1 MSEDKI
7 KEVLRRMPYGWYV
20 VTSRNGEDA
29 NAMVANW
36 ITQVSF
42 EPRLLAFG
50 LQKTSYSYGLVNQG
64 RVFSV
69 NLFLKEDQ
77 EIVKSFSKS
86 RDKNAAKMDNVKYS
100 AAPETGCPII
110 DGAAAYLECR
120 VKEIYDFGG
129 DHNIIL
135 GEVVGAGNM
144 MDGEDKDS
152 LTLPTVGWH
161 YAG

>member
-1 MSEDKI
+1 MSQDLI
-7 KEVLRRMPYGWYV
+7 KDVLRRIPYGFYL
-20 VTSRNGEDA
+20 VTSKHADDV

-42 EPRLLAFG
+42 EPRLLALG
-50 LQKTSYSYGLVNQG
+50 LQKTSHTYGLVSQG
-64 RVFSV
+64 RVFTV
-69 NLFLKEDQ
+69 NLFIKEDQ

-86 RDKNAAKMDNVKYS
+86 RNKNPAKMDNVKYK
-100 AAPETGCPII
+100 AGPETGCPIL
-110 DGAAAYLECR
+110 DGAAAYLECS

-129 DHNIIL
+129 DHDVII
-135 GEVVGAGNM
+135 GEVVGAGSM
-144 MDGEDKDS
+144 KDGDDEDS